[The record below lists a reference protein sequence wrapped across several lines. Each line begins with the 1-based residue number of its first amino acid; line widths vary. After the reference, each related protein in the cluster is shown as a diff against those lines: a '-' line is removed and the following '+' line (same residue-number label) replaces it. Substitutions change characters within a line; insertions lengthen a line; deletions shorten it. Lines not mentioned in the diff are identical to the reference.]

1 MGILDWFR
9 GEQDVTGRTGDART
23 DEALERIVELTN
35 PRLRFA
41 RRYRARLKPAV
52 RTAMEYAKSVVAR
65 AAPAREASAAAW
77 QSDATIRALFATAE
91 DLARAFSRSPD
102 LREWC
107 DRNTSAQDVYAVLSM
122 LLVER
127 RTLGLALEGGV
138 LRRDV
143 QQTTVSFDDC
153 RVRVC
158 GRSELELRQEIERRV
173 LDQLALT
180 GLALAAQEQSRRAGL
195 EQEIA
200 LLRARLRLLER
211 RGAGLT
217 ALAGKAAPE
226 NSQLARVQTELAMNE
241 ANLKSLAAGHE
252 GLELEL
258 ERLRE
263 VLSNPSDHFYLSTRR
278 LRLDRMNVVLRED
291 SAMPGE
297 TLDLQVA
304 HIPVP
309 AGPAEFR
316 TVMLVRFPRSALLP
330 KGALWSDAA
339 RTLH

>member
-122 LLVER
+122 LLVEQNAA
-127 RTLGLALEGGV
+127 LALNLADHAYV
-138 LRRDV
+138 L
-143 QQTTVSFDDC
+143 
-153 RVRVC
+153 
-158 GRSELELRQEIERRV
+158 E
-173 LDQLALT
+173 T
-180 GLALAAQEQSRRAGL
+180 G
-195 EQEIA
+195 
-200 LLRARLRLLER
+200 
-211 RGAGLT
+211 
-217 ALAGKAAPE
+217 
-226 NSQLARVQTELAMNE
+226 
-241 ANLKSLAAGHE
+241 
-252 GLELEL
+252 
-258 ERLRE
+258 
-263 VLSNPSDHFYLSTRR
+263 
-278 LRLDRMNVVLRED
+278 NVVM
-291 SAMPGE
+291 S
-297 TLDLQVA
+297 
-304 HIPVP
+304 
-309 AGPAEFR
+309 GPASVVKDDEGIR
-316 TVMLVRFPRSALLP
+316 RSYL
-330 KGALWSDAA
+330 GY
-339 RTLH
+339 